1 MLKDIVKME
10 KKKKSKDLQ
19 ERKNPSKKGKY
30 IIRTEVK
37 PLK

>member
-10 KKKKSKDLQ
+10 IKSKDLQ

>member
-10 KKKKSKDLQ
+10 KKKSKDLQ

>member
-1 MLKDIVKME
+1 MLKNIVKM

-19 ERKNPSKKGKY
+19 ERKNSGKKGKY